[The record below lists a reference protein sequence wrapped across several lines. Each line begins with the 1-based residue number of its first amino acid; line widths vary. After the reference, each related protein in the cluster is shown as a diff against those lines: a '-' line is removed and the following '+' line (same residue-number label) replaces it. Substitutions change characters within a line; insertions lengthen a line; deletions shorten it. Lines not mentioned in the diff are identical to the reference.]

1 MIKLIASDIDGT
13 LVPESTA
20 DLDPQFYDTVR
31 KLKEQ
36 GVYFAAASGRQYG
49 SIYNLLEPV
58 ADDIFF
64 ISGNGTNIFEKG
76 KRIHQVSMNRKDAEE
91 AVRYMRT
98 LKDCILTVSTW
109 DCIYLEHCDEAF
121 EKMQREGYRNVF
133 QIVPDVLK
141 EPIEIQKMAIYR
153 RAGAAPLVEEVTAL
167 WKDRFRVIQAGAC
180 WIDLVDYQADKGNA
194 LSWLQEK
201 LQISREETMAFGD
214 NINDLGMFAAAKES
228 YAVESASEEV
238 KGAARHLALPC
249 EKSGVLRVM
258 KTVLDQK

>member
-20 DLDPQFYDTVR
+20 KLDPLFYETVR
-31 KLKEQ
+31 KLKEK

-49 SIYNLLEPV
+49 SIYQLMEPV
-58 ADDIFF
+58 AEDIFF
-64 ISGNGTNIFEKG
+64 ISGNGTNILEKG

-98 LKDCILTVSTW
+98 LKDCIFTVSTW
-109 DCIYLEHCDEAF
+109 DCIYLEQCDEAF

-153 RAGAAPLVEEVTAL
+153 REGAEPLVEKVTKL
-167 WKDRFRVIQAGAC
+167 WEDRFRVIQAGAC
-180 WIDLVDYQADKGNA
+180 WIDFVDYQADKGKA
-194 LSWLQEK
+194 LAKLQEK
-201 LQISREETMAFGD
+201 LQILPEETMVFGD
-214 NINDLGMFAAAKES
+214 NINDLGMFTVARES

-238 KGAARHLALPC
+238 KKSARHLALSC
-249 EKSGVLRVM
+249 EKGGVLKVM